1 MTFKPQYA
9 VLPAYLLLAACGGG
23 SSTDNTK
30 PVLLAAQASISQDLS
45 AGDEIEISF
54 DTTITREN
62 PTDPVFIK
70 VSEAAGRFAAVETSA
85 ASASSH
91 KIKLATRS
99 DVAAG
104 SHNGNIEIRACK
116 DAVCTQPYPGALT
129 TVPYTLKV
137 AAVGDWAMHQ
147 RDAAHSGYV
156 PITLN
161 PARFAKA
168 WEWQYKSDDPIRG
181 INSVATMAGKV
192 FVTGDVYFGSG
203 NIYALSESDGKLAWQ
218 RSLGTVPAMGPP
230 AVSNGKVFAPV
241 TGHEQTFVWTVDA
254 ADGAV
259 MFKSPFSGQW
269 PHVLAPTVIGEQ
281 MIVGAGYYGGVIYSF
296 STVNGAGNWSHSAGG
311 TMDMVAPAA
320 DDANVYHHN
329 GLALYVIDRAT
340 GATEAK
346 IDDLQGK
353 GSGYSYHGGPLLG
366 SKKNVISFAG
376 TAFSGRAASNVE
388 HYDQRVLSG
397 FDITA
402 RKYLW
407 STSAAYLTTPAL
419 ANGVLYAGRN
429 SPASLDAI
437 DEASGKVLWS
447 WTPPGVGETLH
458 RNVVVTRNLLFFST
472 NQKVY
477 AIDLASK
484 KVVWSHNEPG
494 MLALSADRTL
504 YIAVGATASNGKL
517 VAIRLK

>member
-9 VLPAYLLLAACGGG
+9 ALPACLLLAACGGG
-23 SSTDNTK
+23 SSTDNSK
-30 PVLLAAQASISQDLS
+30 PVLLAAQASISQELS
-45 AGDEIEISF
+45 AGDEVEISF
-54 DTTITREN
+54 ETTITREN
-62 PTDPVFIK
+62 AADPVYIK
-70 VSEAAGRFAAVETSA
+70 VSEAAGRFVAVETSA
-85 ASASSH
+85 ATGSNH
-91 KIKLATRS
+91 KIKLATRG

-104 SHNGNIEIRACK
+104 SHSGTIEIRACK
-116 DAVCTQPYPGALT
+116 DAACAQPYPGALANL
-129 TVPYTLKV
+129 PYTLKV

-168 WEWQYKSDDPIRG
+168 WEWQYQSKDPIGG
-181 INSVATMAGKV
+181 INAVATMAGKV

-203 NIYALSESDGKLAWQ
+203 NIYALFEADGKLAWQ
-218 RSLGTVPAMGPP
+218 RSLGAVPAMGPP

-241 TGHEQTFVWTVDA
+241 TGHEQTFVWTVNA

-259 MFKSPFSGQW
+259 MFKSPFGGQW
-269 PHVLAPTVIGEQ
+269 PHVLAPTVIGDQ
-281 MIVGAGYYGGVIYSF
+281 MMVGAGYQGGITYSF
-296 STVNGAGNWSHSAGG
+296 NTVTGASNWSHSAGG
-311 TMDMVAPAA
+311 AWDMFAPAA
-320 DDANVYHHN
+320 DDVNVYHHN
-329 GLALYVIDRAT
+329 GHALYVINRAT
-340 GATEAK
+340 GVTEAK
-346 IDDLQGK
+346 IDDLLGN
-353 GSGYSYHGGPLLG
+353 GSGDGYFGGPLLG

-388 HYDQRVLSG
+388 HYGQRVLSG
-397 FDITA
+397 FDIA
-402 RKYLW
+402 DRKYLW
-407 STSAAYLTTPAL
+407 STNAAYLTAPAL

-429 SPASLDAI
+429 SPASLDAM
-437 DEASGKVLWS
+437 DEANGKVLWS
-447 WTPPGVGETLH
+447 WTPPGAGETFH
-458 RNVVVTRNLLFFST
+458 RNIIVTRNLLFFST
-472 NQKVY
+472 SQKVY
-477 AIDLASK
+477 AMDLASK